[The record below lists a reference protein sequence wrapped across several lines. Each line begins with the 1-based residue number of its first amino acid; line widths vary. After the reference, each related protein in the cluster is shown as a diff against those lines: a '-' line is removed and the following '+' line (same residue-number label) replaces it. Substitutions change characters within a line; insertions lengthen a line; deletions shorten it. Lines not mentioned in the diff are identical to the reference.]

1 MRSSCGNDG
10 VYTFKISGSLSGV
23 ITSAL
28 SIITTFTS
36 LMKSIVTCSLSIITN
51 SNIGSDNIECKVI
64 SNLSSGNI
72 IVSDLSCKG
81 ITFSGL
87 ILTMSGNATCDGKSD
102 DRGSDD
108 NGIFIQFSKF

>member
-1 MRSSCGNDG
+1 
-10 VYTFKISGSLSGV
+10 
-23 ITSAL
+23 
-28 SIITTFTS
+28 
-36 LMKSIVTCSLSIITN
+36 MKSIVTCSLSIITN

-64 SNLSSGNI
+64 SNLSSDNI

-108 NGIFIQFSKF
+108 NGIFILFSKFLIFTIFVFL

>member
-1 MRSSCGNDG
+1 
-10 VYTFKISGSLSGV
+10 
-23 ITSAL
+23 
-28 SIITTFTS
+28 
-36 LMKSIVTCSLSIITN
+36 MKSIVNCSLPIITN

-87 ILTMSGNATCDGKSD
+87 TLTMSGNATCDGKSD
-102 DRGSDD
+102 GGGCDD
-108 NGIFIQFSKF
+108 NGIFIQFSKFLIFTIFVFL